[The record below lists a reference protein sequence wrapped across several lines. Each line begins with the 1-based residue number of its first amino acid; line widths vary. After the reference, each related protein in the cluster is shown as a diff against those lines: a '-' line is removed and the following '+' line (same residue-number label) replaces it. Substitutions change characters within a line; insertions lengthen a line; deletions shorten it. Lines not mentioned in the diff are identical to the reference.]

1 MIDYRPAVTR
11 RYVPNIKPT
20 NEEIQELEDQLYIVR
35 EQASIHREILNLK
48 KNAEARRTFNINNI
62 INK

>member
-20 NEEIQELEDQLYIVR
+20 NEEILKALN
-35 EQASIHREILNLK
+35 EIISENQTK
-48 KNAEARRTFNINNI
+48 SK
-62 INK
+62 